1 MELEKIQVY
10 STKELSD
17 LKAEIKYIESQW
29 EKSAFRIK
37 DNILA
42 QALVICPTVDFNQ
55 VELHCHVAD
64 GRIKDVPEDEDDEA
78 NLESDPSN
86 SKAAP

>member
-1 MELEKIQVY
+1 M
-10 STKELSD
+10 
-17 LKAEIKYIESQW
+17 
-29 EKSAFRIK
+29 
-37 DNILA
+37 
-42 QALVICPTVDFNQ
+42 VIFLGANFNQ